1 MMKTLIS
8 AVSLA
13 ALMAAPAVMA
23 DDPEQLF
30 NTKACMACHALDDSQ
45 RVGPGM
51 AAVQARYADED
62 LDEIVATLA
71 GYIKNGNAGN
81 WGQIPMPA
89 NAAISEEQ
97 AEILAR
103 WVMTR

>member
-1 MMKTLIS
+1 MMKILMSTL
-8 AVSLA
+8 SLA
-13 ALMAAPAVMA
+13 ALLAAPVVMA

-30 NTKACMACHALDDSQ
+30 ATKACAACHALDDSQ

-62 LDEIVATLA
+62 QEAIVATLA
-71 GYIKNGNAGN
+71 GRIKNGNVGN

-89 NAAISEEQ
+89 NAAITEEQ
-97 AEILAR
+97 AKILAE